1 MVMSETH
8 SEKRKFGKAGESSVN
23 KKSRREVSKK
33 YGKFTEDCIPDG
45 VFPIG
50 DDVFVFASTYY
61 DSASV
66 HIRRFKKYGK
76 TYYPT
81 PEGITLDPRWI
92 EYIMRKKKKVP
103 ESLEELPSGLFP
115 PERHIQITKNKI
127 SHFKTQ
133 LPSPVCLNGEWEVG
147 LSEIIYPH
155 SWLNVNETNNYFLYK
170 AGDGNISST
179 VKRTIDV
186 GCYETMLDII
196 SAVQLALPKNPNRFT
211 IIYNKATKRVKINA
225 VQGSSLHLE
234 NVGELLGFKRNSI
247 IIGQIGSGLTHYKGI
262 NFQKGYGI
270 GGIFRRL
277 FRTALPFLVKGGK
290 TIGKEVLMTGSRVA
304 SDVLSGENFK
314 EAVKTRSRESGKKLA
329 QKAIDRVQSMV
340 GKGQYK
346 RKHSPECVK
355 SELELF
361 NLPGTQ
367 TVIQDGQWKQFH
379 PLSNVFDNAPVE
391 FHISGSAEDYI
402 DLSQT
407 QLYVKAKIVKVDNT
421 PITKDDTIGPVNLFL
436 HSLFSQVDVSLND
449 RVDPI
454 PVIHIPIDL
463 ILKLS

>member
-1 MVMSETH
+1 MSFYVT
-8 SEKRKFGKAGESSVN
+8 
-23 KKSRREVSKK
+23 
-33 YGKFTEDCIPDG
+33 
-45 VFPIG
+45 
-50 DDVFVFASTYY
+50 
-61 DSASV
+61 
-66 HIRRFKKYGK
+66 
-76 TYYPT
+76 
-81 PEGITLDPRWI
+81 
-92 EYIMRKKKKVP
+92 
-103 ESLEELPSGLFP
+103 LPSDSSMHFFP
-115 PERHIQITKNKI
+115 ENKI

-133 LPSPVCLNGEWEVG
+133 LPSPVCLKGEWEVG

-196 SAVQLALPKNPNRFT
+196 SAVQLVLPKNPNRFT

-234 NVGELLGFKRNSI
+234 NLGELLGFKRNAI
-247 IIGQIGSGLTHYKGI
+247 IIGNMKSEFVADAWSNFSVFYVYSDLISPQIVGDTQAPLLRIVRTKGKDGETISQYYDRPQYLPLVRHSFQTIQSELRLNSGDFVPFERGQIGSGLTHYKGI

-277 FRTALPFLVKGGK
+277 FRAALPFTK
-290 TIGKEVLMTGSRVA
+290 R
-304 SDVLSGENFK
+304 
-314 EAVKTRSRESGKKLA
+314 RSCKNKKQRKWKKLA

-407 QLYVKAKIVKVDNT
+407 QLYVKAKIVKW
-421 PITKDDTIGPVNLFL
+421 TIRLL
-436 HSLFSQVDVSLND
+436 LKM
-449 RVDPI
+449 
-454 PVIHIPIDL
+454 
-463 ILKLS
+463 IL